1 MHTIAAAALLATA
14 HALQLPWKPA
24 AVAAPPSA
32 PAAIAA
38 DDHRRAVIG
47 GHNWLTHAP
56 PSYFVRDK
64 LTVKGPRANTDVG
77 APVDATRPLVKLG
90 DVAVGSWSCS
100 EGGWLSPAPRTSTE
114 WFIMLEGEGSVDE
127 EDGTRHRFAAG
138 DVVVLP
144 RGWSGRWDV
153 QKDLHKVWAVHT
165 HPDDGR
171 STSPVIATPSQMSDG
186 DIYKAGDT
194 AVRVWTRQPGP
205 VEIRGKAATES
216 IYVLSGEMFVTNQD
230 GSAVRCVA
238 GDTVALPRGWTGRYD
253 VASAVKAVSVVV
265 GQETTSAAAP
275 APSHAGGKRRPIVGG
290 KWKCNPATASS
301 LDELCRNFDGVAPYL
316 DKCDV
321 YVCPSNLH
329 VALVKDNFTPGIHVA
344 PQNCNFKGCGAYTGE
359 MSVDQIQDLGL
370 GWVLIG
376 HSERRGEFG
385 LPTPAESNQ
394 LMATKLQYILDQGL
408 NCVFCIGEPLSIR
421 QKGIQAV
428 LAECADQL
436 TDIVPILR
444 ALQDKSRVVI
454 AYEPVWAIGTGEAA
468 TPEQAQETHKGIR
481 EWIAAN
487 VDSATAEAIR
497 IQYGGSANAGN
508 APELSSFPDID
519 GFLVGGASLKPEIA
533 DIVKAIA
540 EAK

>member
-1 MHTIAAAALLATA
+1 MNTIAAAALLVTTN
-14 HALQLPWKPA
+14 ALQLWKKP
-24 AVAAPPSA
+24 VAAPPSA
-32 PAAIAA
+32 PAIAAA

-56 PSYFVRDK
+56 PSYFARDK

-165 HPDDGR
+165 HADDGR

-205 VEIRGKAATES
+205 VEVRDKATTES
-216 IYVLSGEMFVTNQD
+216 IYVLSGEMFVTNAD

-253 VASAVKAVSVVV
+253 VASAVKAVTVCAKIS
-265 GQETTSAAAP
+265 QWS
-275 APSHAGGKRRPIVGG
+275 RR
-290 KWKCNPATASS
+290 W
-301 LDELCRNFDGVAPYL
+301 R
-316 DKCDV
+316 
-321 YVCPSNLH
+321 
-329 VALVKDNFTPGIHVA
+329 
-344 PQNCNFKGCGAYTGE
+344 
-359 MSVDQIQDLGL
+359 
-370 GWVLIG
+370 
-376 HSERRGEFG
+376 
-385 LPTPAESNQ
+385 
-394 LMATKLQYILDQGL
+394 
-408 NCVFCIGEPLSIR
+408 
-421 QKGIQAV
+421 
-428 LAECADQL
+428 
-436 TDIVPILR
+436 
-444 ALQDKSRVVI
+444 
-454 AYEPVWAIGTGEAA
+454 
-468 TPEQAQETHKGIR
+468 
-481 EWIAAN
+481 
-487 VDSATAEAIR
+487 
-497 IQYGGSANAGN
+497 
-508 APELSSFPDID
+508 
-519 GFLVGGASLKPEIA
+519 
-533 DIVKAIA
+533 
-540 EAK
+540 